1 LAQKQLYRSRRNL
14 LRSGLEDFGFRI
26 DHSTAGLYLWST
38 TGHNCWD
45 SLARLSEL
53 GIIAGPGEFYGEAA
67 SDHVRIA
74 LTATDAR
81 IAAAANR
88 LSQAAGGGSPP
99 GERECAIRS
108 MRIACGDAAGGSA
121 PNGTM

>member
-1 LAQKQLYRSRRNL
+1 PFPIQAAMIAGLRDTDHVLAQKQLYRSRRNL

-38 TGHNCWD
+38 TGQNCWA

-53 GIIAGPGEFYGEAA
+53 GSIAGPGDVSSGPATRAGPGECSGAA
-67 SDHVRIA
+67 PSAHVRIA
-74 LTATDAR
+74 LTATDER

-88 LSQAAGGGSPP
+88 LSQAAG
-99 GERECAIRS
+99 
-108 MRIACGDAAGGSA
+108 
-121 PNGTM
+121 